1 MKRKNFITGLL
12 MAILLVLSASLL
24 SACGNDSGYTAKDL
38 VVSEDTSSLEVNFA
52 SFKGS
57 AEFSIK
63 SGPEDNILICHGAL
77 TSGSVTVYC
86 DYDGVETEVM
96 TIESDEDYE
105 TYFEIPPDSDIKIRI
120 NAKSKA
126 LEGNFTLSTSDLT
139 ATSFDYLNGIAPLGS
154 GNKLE
159 GKVLVISVIVQN
171 KDNLAK
177 ITPVDNSKV
186 SEYHRCLDSACEFIQ
201 SKVASYG
208 KSVEFIWDW
217 KEDEALYYQTVIEP
231 VFPPYKEYI
240 NRGDYVNYFCDTT
253 RAFLREGIDSRSL
266 RMKYHTRN
274 IIYIVCKDPD
284 TTCYM
289 IMQDENSYA
298 HPQLPY
304 EWVETF
310 IRSEERMG
318 QSTLLAHEI
327 LHLFGAPD
335 IYIDDSYYGN
345 DGYGYGI
352 NRDFL
357 EYLTTRFTENHE
369 SDIMRTVSEAT
380 PHKIE
385 QQITEITAYYLG
397 LIDKPDFAKEWNL
410 YDSDYDHLKEK
421 MKRKGN

>member
-1 MKRKNFITGLL
+1 
-12 MAILLVLSASLL
+12 
-24 SACGNDSGYTAKDL
+24 
-38 VVSEDTSSLEVNFA
+38 
-52 SFKGS
+52 
-57 AEFSIK
+57 
-63 SGPEDNILICHGAL
+63 
-77 TSGSVTVYC
+77 
-86 DYDGVETEVM
+86 
-96 TIESDEDYE
+96 
-105 TYFEIPPDSDIKIRI
+105 
-120 NAKSKA
+120 
-126 LEGNFTLSTSDLT
+126 
-139 ATSFDYLNGIAPLGS
+139 
-154 GNKLE
+154 
-159 GKVLVISVIVQN
+159 
-171 KDNLAK
+171 
-177 ITPVDNSKV
+177 
-186 SEYHRCLDSACEFIQ
+186 
-201 SKVASYG
+201 
-208 KSVEFIWDW
+208 
-217 KEDEALYYQTVIEP
+217 
-231 VFPPYKEYI
+231 
-240 NRGDYVNYFCDTT
+240 
-253 RAFLREGIDSRSL
+253 
-266 RMKYHTRN
+266 
-274 IIYIVCKDPD
+274 
-284 TTCYM
+284 
-289 IMQDENSYA
+289 MQDENSYA
-298 HPQLPY
+298 HPQRPY